1 MCCCIPCKPALQ
13 PSGFNV
19 CVAMAVSPL
28 LSSCMQ
34 VTTSYFLCVHI
45 WSHLCFYSRAVGN
58 KMYGSQYHDQILDTL
73 RKSAEHCDCLQS
85 FFIIHSMGGG
95 E

>member
-1 MCCCIPCKPALQ
+1 
-13 PSGFNV
+13 
-19 CVAMAVSPL
+19 MAESPL
-28 LSSCMQ
+28 LSSCMLAAA
-34 VTTSYFLCVHI
+34 SYFLHVHI
-45 WSHLCFYSRAVGN
+45 WSHLCFSSRAVGN

-73 RKSAEHCDCLQS
+73 RKSAEYCDCLQS